1 MIKKTAA
8 LGEIFPLLWQVVALW
23 WHPMC
28 LHATL
33 WAYSSRQLEVGEVTW
48 NPFYFYPREN
58 ARARIL
64 EQLETDG
71 VTALH
76 PLTNICHQC
85 GRSAKGC
92 SESKVMGDWS
102 LVKFR
107 SYSQGLISLQ
117 MLPERRWGTEN
128 RFFICYW
135 VESLIISRVSNSG
148 VVMWVVELLAYKNL
162 ALG

>member
-1 MIKKTAA
+1 
-8 LGEIFPLLWQVVALW
+8 
-23 WHPMC
+23 MC

-33 WAYSSRQLEVGEVTW
+33 WAYCSRQLEVGEVTW
-48 NPFYFYPREN
+48 NPFYFYPGEN
-58 ARARIL
+58 ARARTL

-85 GRSAKGC
+85 GTSAKGC

-128 RFFICYW
+128 QNHFFICYW
-135 VESLIISRVSNSG
+135 VLLWGCDVSCRIVG
-148 VVMWVVELLAYKNL
+148 IQEPGLGIAELLSSLRFFHCGVKPCWSRSIFVVSSSD
-162 ALG
+162 